1 MAPTNTDTEQV
12 KRNEGDGEEQPL
24 YEGGGT
30 MVCKDDFQIG
40 HKQSSSSGS
49 VQLIKTTAK
58 GSGE

>member
-1 MAPTNTDTEQV
+1 MNGGTIIQKGPSCEQV
-12 KRNEGDGEEQPL
+12 KRNEGDGEAQPL

-49 VQLIKTTAK
+49 V
-58 GSGE
+58 